1 MFNPLKPD
9 KQAEKEILKI
19 QFKQIENKLKVVDER
34 FIFIERQL
42 ERLFKL
48 NNSILEYLDVEAR
61 EIPSTFTLT
70 RRTEKSKL

>member
-1 MFNPLKPD
+1 MFD
-9 KQAEKEILKI
+9 KNL
-19 QFKQIENKLKVVDER
+19 ENKLNVIDER

-70 RRTEKSKL
+70 KRTEKSKL